1 MMPATST
8 PVSAPSVVVVS
19 RTTARRM
26 LTRPPLRKGAAL
38 AHEQAITETRLAPM
52 AVRMSMCPSTV
63 RTGTT
68 KIPLAMPSMP
78 PRALAPSETA
88 NSHKLNPGP
97 ISLPLLPSPGQAGH
111 EPDHVAPVIELFVID
126 RPVSRAI
133 GGSLDQEEWASGF
146 DAESLRH

>member
-1 MMPATST
+1 MRPTRST

-19 RTTARRM
+19 RTTASRM
-26 LTRPPLRKGAAL
+26 LTRPPLRKVAAL
-38 AHEQAITETRLAPM
+38 PHEQAITETRLAPM
-52 AVRMSMCPSTV
+52 AGRVSMCPNTV

-88 NSHKLNPGP
+88 NSHKPNPGP
-97 ISLPLLPSPGQAGH
+97 ISLPLLPSPRQAGH

-126 RPVSRAI
+126 RLVPCAV
-133 GGSLDQEEWASGF
+133 GGSLDQEEWAASF
-146 DAESLRH
+146 D